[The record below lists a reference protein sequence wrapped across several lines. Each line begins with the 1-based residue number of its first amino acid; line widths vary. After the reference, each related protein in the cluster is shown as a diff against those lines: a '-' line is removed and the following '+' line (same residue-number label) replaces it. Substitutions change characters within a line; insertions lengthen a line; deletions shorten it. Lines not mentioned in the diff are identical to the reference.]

1 MGTDCVVC
9 KLHRIKKVASIRA
22 GMHPVTVAAAVTDC
36 DLYHIIMLSFK

>member
-22 GMHPVTVAAAVTDC
+22 DIHPVTVAVAAAVTVTVTR
-36 DLYHIIMLSFK
+36 IIS